1 MNKSVDFLCHICCR
15 CCHSKHTTNNDK
27 TDKHQTNGLSSGCRR
42 CKNTELS
49 ECEPWTLAA
58 RSRTPRCTSSW
69 RFRSSESSSSRNFIC
84 AFTDVVV
91 SYRAS
96 ACKRHKTHTVRY
108 LIQFPRHSVNNKL
121 SCYWLT
127 THHIASLCNCRKN
140 YTRCRCTRSICTVCL
155 IIWRPRHASECRR
168 IGDRAFSVTTQRS
181 MEQAADSWSYCS
193 WPVLFVV
200 NWKLFCS
207 ILPTDTGKQT
217 DDCFVMHPLSS
228 VGAQSAQYKKL
239 NHCDY
244 I

>member
-27 TDKHQTNGLSSGCRR
+27 TDKHQTDGLSSGCRR

-108 LIQFPRHSVNNKL
+108 LIQFQGTVSITSSAVTDWPHITLRVSATAEK
-121 SCYWLT
+121 T
-127 THHIASLCNCRKN
+127 TL
-140 YTRCRCTRSICTVCL
+140 
-155 IIWRPRHASECRR
+155 
-168 IGDRAFSVTTQRS
+168 
-181 MEQAADSWSYCS
+181 AADVPARYALCASSS
-193 WPVLFVV
+193 GDLVMQV
-200 NWKLFCS
+200 NVDESATGLSLSPHSGAWNR
-207 ILPTDTGKQT
+207 LPTAEATAVDQYFSSSTENF
-217 DDCFVMHPLSS
+217 FVPFCLRTPGSRQMIVLWCTLCL
-228 VGAQSAQYKKL
+228 Q
-239 NHCDY
+239 
-244 I
+244 